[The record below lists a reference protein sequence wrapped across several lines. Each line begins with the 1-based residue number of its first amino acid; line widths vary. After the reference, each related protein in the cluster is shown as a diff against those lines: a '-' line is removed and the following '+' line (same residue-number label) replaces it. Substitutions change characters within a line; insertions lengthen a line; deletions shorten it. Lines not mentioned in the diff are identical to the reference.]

1 MACLYS
7 EGGHTTAECEC
18 APRQHQLDRIRFGPE
33 PYLPPQGRQSCRRSP
48 AASAH
53 TTLGPMFAGD
63 KHQQCDAA
71 KDSEDR
77 TVIEDRRVANL
88 IPKQTGDDAGNE
100 LQHAQGGVVP
110 ANPTGPQM
118 LGYEVGRKRLVRASL
133 RLQFRRESSPP
144 IIPP

>member
-1 MACLYS
+1 
-7 EGGHTTAECEC
+7 
-18 APRQHQLDRIRFGPE
+18 
-33 PYLPPQGRQSCRRSP
+33 
-48 AASAH
+48 
-53 TTLGPMFAGD
+53 MFAGD
-63 KHQQCDAA
+63 KHHQCDAA

-88 IPKQTGDDAGNE
+88 IPKQTSDDAGNE
-100 LQHAQGGVVP
+100 LQHAHGGVVP